1 MIAEEPQ
8 EIEVMNK
15 RKQMQ
20 INRNSATRTDIYEG
34 SLKKLL
40 LFCEREEWRGYD
52 PYDGLNSKI
61 FQALPVK
68 DKYSRLACIQL
79 LKRSPLNLRKLFLIG
94 KGLNPKGLGLFA
106 SGYSKLYERSGVEQ
120 YRSRVVF
127 LLDLLEKLSLKKYRG
142 YCWGYDFDWQSAV
155 FFIPQG
161 TPNLVC
167 TSFIVNAFLDG
178 YEALKNKRYI
188 QIARSSC
195 DFILR
200 DLNVTRRNEAICFSY
215 SPLDNAEIHNANLL
229 AAALLARVYSLTGEQ
244 KLLEFA
250 TNAVR
255 FSVKYQNEDGS
266 WYYGNLLSQR
276 WIDNFHTG
284 FNLVALKDYIDFSE
298 SRHFRSALEKGF
310 RYYKE
315 NFFLKDGRPKYYHDQ
330 IYPIDI
336 HSVAQSI
343 VTLAKLEDSRED
355 DISEASRTAQWG
367 IENMQDER
375 GFFYYQ
381 KHKCFTNKI
390 PYIRWSQ
397 AWMFYALALLL
408 SSEGG

>member
-20 INRNSATRTDIYEG
+20 INRNSATRMDIYEE
-34 SLKKLL
+34 SIKKLL

-52 PYDGLNSKI
+52 PYDGLNSKV
-61 FQALPVK
+61 FQVVPAK
-68 DKYSRLACIQL
+68 KRFTRLGFIQV
-79 LKRSPLNLRKLFLIG
+79 LKRFPFNLRRLFLVE
-94 KGLNPKGLGLFA
+94 KQLNPKGLGLFA
-106 SGYSKLYERSGVEQ
+106 AGYLKLYQRTGLEQ
-120 YRSRVVF
+120 YKSRAIHFV
-127 LLDLLEKLSLKKYRG
+127 DLLEQLSSRKYRG
-142 YCWGYDFDWQSAV
+142 YCWGYNFDWQSLA
-155 FFIPQG
+155 FFIPRG

-167 TSFIVNAFLDG
+167 TSFIVSAFLDA
-178 YEALKNKRYI
+178 YELLKNKRYL

-195 DFILR
+195 EFV
-200 DLNVTRRNEAICFSY
+200 LNGLNITRENEGICFSY
-215 SPLDNAEIHNANLL
+215 TPLDKSQIHNTNLL
-229 AAALLARVYSLTGEQ
+229 AAALLARVYSLTGE
-244 KLLEFA
+244 KSLLKFA
-250 TNAVR
+250 TQAVK
-255 FSVKYQNEDGS
+255 FSVRYQNKDGS

-276 WIDNFHTG
+276 WIDNSHTG
-284 FNLVALKDYIDFSE
+284 FNLVALKEYIDFSE
-298 SRHFRSALEKGF
+298 SRYFYEALEKGF
-310 RYYKE
+310 RYYKK
-315 NFFLKDGRPKYYHDQ
+315 NFFLKDGAPKYYHNK
-330 IYPIDI
+330 IYPIDT
-336 HSVAQSI
+336 HSIAQSI
-343 VTLAKLEDSRED
+343 VTFVKLKDLSRGT
-355 DISEASRTAQWG
+355 IKEALKIAHWG